1 MQIHVL
7 KNAEKCGQACVAL
20 VIAQLLK
27 KPDAILGLP
36 TGSTPIP
43 TYQTLIEA
51 YKQGL
56 VDFSHASSFNL
67 DEYVGLE
74 KTHPCSYY
82 SFMHEQLFDHVNFK
96 SSHLP
101 NGNAANLAE
110 EGANYDAAIAKA
122 GGIDLQILGV
132 GVNGHIGFNEPDS
145 CFTYACHPLA
155 LTQSTIDANKGYFS
169 SEAEMP
175 KKAITLGIGGIMNA
189 KQIVL
194 VATGKSK
201 AEAIQAAVHGD
212 ITPQW
217 PISILRSHPNVI
229 FLLDEAAA
237 ALL

>member
-7 KNAEKCGQACVAL
+7 KNAEKCGQACAAL
-20 VIAQLLK
+20 VIAKLLE
-27 KPDAILGLP
+27 KPDAVLGLP

-43 TYQTLIEA
+43 TYQALIQGH
-51 YKQGL
+51 KQGL
-56 VDFSHASSFNL
+56 ADFSRATSFNL

-82 SFMHEQLFDHVNFK
+82 AFMHEQLFDHVNFK
-96 SSHLP
+96 STNLP
-101 NGNAANLAE
+101 DGNAADLNK
-110 EGANYDAAIAKA
+110 EGARYDGAIEKA

-145 CFTYACHPLA
+145 CFTYACHPLN
-155 LTQSTIDANKGYFS
+155 LTQSTIDANKGYFA

-194 VATGKSK
+194 IATGKNK
-201 AEAIQAAVHGD
+201 AEAIKAAVRGD
-212 ITPQW
+212 ITPNW
-217 PISILRSHPNVI
+217 PISILRTHPNVV
-229 FLLDEAAA
+229 FLLDEEAA